1 MSFLE
6 DAGYEKSAIEK
17 RVNDA
22 WYTIFD
28 SRSRNRFYFDAPDN
42 TGFMEDTG
50 NIDART
56 EGMSYGMMMAVQM
69 DRKDIFD
76 RLWKWA
82 RVNMYL
88 DKGPNA
94 GFFCWSNKTDGT
106 KNADG
111 PAPDGEEYF
120 AMALFFASSRWGDG
134 EGIFDYTKEARAI
147 LRTAVHGPSSMWNPD
162 NYLIRFV
169 CNCPFSDP
177 SYHLPHFYELF
188 ALRADEADSAFWKK
202 AAAASRDYL
211 VKACHPQTGLAAEYA
226 ENDGTPLPLLK
237 HGTFFSDSYRVAAN
251 IGLDA
256 LWNGKTKELSR
267 VADNILRFFDGMQPD
282 DFMEY
287 RIDGKPCR
295 KKARHPVGLC
305 ATLAEAAL
313 AAEDEQLAL
322 RAVRRFW
329 DTPLREGKRRYYD
342 NCLYFFALL
351 ALSGHYN
358 NWGTSKTG
366 DAHILV
372 SACGRH
378 L

>member
-1 MSFLE
+1 MNYLE
-6 DAGYEKSAIEK
+6 QSGYDRAEIEN

-22 WYTIFD
+22 WHTIFAPE
-28 SRSRNRFYFDAPDN
+28 SKNRFYFEAPEG
-42 TGFMEDTG
+42 TGFIEDTG
-50 NIDART
+50 NTDART

-76 RLWKWA
+76 RIWKWA

-88 DKGPNA
+88 EEGPDA
-94 GFFCWSNKTDGT
+94 GFFCWSNNINGA

-147 LRTAVHGPSSMWNPD
+147 LHTAVNGPDPMWNSE
-162 NYLIRFV
+162 NYLIRFI

-188 ALRADEADSAFWKK
+188 AERAEPSDSGFWKR
-202 AAAASRDYL
+202 AAAASREYL
-211 VKACHPQTGLAAEYA
+211 VKACHPVTGLAAEYA
-226 ENDGTPLPLLK
+226 ENDGTPLPPRR

-256 LWNGKTKELSR
+256 LWNGRTEELSCI
-267 VADNILRFFDGMQPD
+267 ADNILRFFDGKQVD
-282 DFMEY
+282 EFMEY
-287 RIDGKPCR
+287 RVDGTPCR
-295 KKARHPVGLC
+295 KKARHPTGLC
-305 ATLAEAAL
+305 ATLAEAAIAATDKDL
-313 AAEDEQLAL
+313 AS

-329 DTPLREGKRRYYD
+329 NTPLREGKRRYYD

-351 ALSGHYN
+351 ALSGRYV
-358 NWGTSKTG
+358 
-366 DAHILV
+366 IY
-372 SACGRH
+372 
-378 L
+378 